1 MSNPKR
7 STSSAFTLIELLVVI
22 AIIAILAGLLLPALA
37 KAKVKAQATS
47 CMNNCRQWGLAAKM
61 YGDDNRDEV
70 PEEGN
75 TILAINDPANVDAW
89 YNTVAVSIR
98 QPRLSDLYT
107 AVPAIHPLPGDRSIY
122 ACPTAPAPT
131 TVVGLGR
138 AFFMY
143 GENGRACINKGT
155 RAGGV
160 AQTKFSAMPKPTDT
174 ILIAEVDGNSATAG
188 SAQSNVTGQYSIGRH
203 DKRGLFTMCDG
214 SARSAKTNDFWRNPT
229 ESNSA
234 ASEWAI
240 QRKMYWY
247 PTDSTPN

>member
-1 MSNPKR
+1 MITHKYGTR
-7 STSSAFTLIELLVVI
+7 SAFTLIELLVVI

-75 TILAINDPANVDAW
+75 TVKIIQDPINVDAW

-98 QPRLSDLYT
+98 QPRLADLYT
-107 AVPAIHPLPGDRSIY
+107 TVPAIHPLPGDRSIY

-143 GENGRACINKGT
+143 GENGRACINKST
-155 RAGGV
+155 RAAGT
-160 AQTKFSAMPKPTDT
+160 AQTKFSTMPKPTDT
-174 ILIAEVDGNSATAG
+174 ILIAEVDGNSG
-188 SAQSNVTGQYSIGRH
+188 GVAQSNVIGQYSIARH

-214 SARSAKTNDFWRNPT
+214 SARSAKTNDFWRHPT
-229 ESNSA
+229 ENSA
-234 ASEWAI
+234 ALEWAI

-247 PTDSTPN
+247 PSDSTPD